1 MKIILSFIFFFYT
14 SITFAQNAETVLKSL
29 QTKFDSITDLTANV
43 SQKVNGK
50 DNLSGKMYFKKEN
63 NLKIQFANQTLVADG
78 KTSWNYNKK
87 TKKLLISNY
96 DEESSGLLS
105 INYLVYQYPSE
116 CNLDLSTQG
125 GEQILILKPKSKRN
139 KFGEVKLYITKDNL
153 IDKAIVSNQATG
165 AMEVSFSN
173 YELNQ
178 KLSDSEFSFTP
189 PEGTTVVDL
198 R

>member
-1 MKIILSFIFFFYT
+1 MKIILSFILFFFT

-78 KTSWNYNKK
+78 KTSWNYNEK
-87 TKKLLISNY
+87 TKKLIISNY
-96 DEESSGLLS
+96 DEESSGMLS
-105 INYLVYQYPSE
+105 INYLVYQYPAE
-116 CNLDLSTQG
+116 CNLELATG
-125 GEQILILKPKSKRN
+125 GSEQILILKPKSKRN
-139 KFGEVKLYITKDNL
+139 KFGEVKLYITKNNL
-153 IDKAIVSNQATG
+153 IDKVMVSNQATG
-165 AMEVSFSN
+165 TMEVSFSN
-173 YELNQ
+173 YKLNQ
-178 KLSDSEFSFTP
+178 KFSDSEFSFTP

>member
-1 MKIILSFIFFFYT
+1 MKIILSFILFFFT

-29 QTKFDSITDLTANV
+29 QTKFDSIADLTADV
-43 SQKVNGK
+43 SQKINGK
-50 DNLSGKMYFKKEN
+50 TNLSGKMFFKKEN
-63 NLKIQFANQTLVADG
+63 NLKIQFANQILVTDG

-87 TKKLLISNY
+87 TKKLIISNY
-96 DEESSGLLS
+96 DEESSGMLS

-153 IDKAIVSNQATG
+153 IDKAIVSNQVTG

>member
-1 MKIILSFIFFFYT
+1 MKIILSFILFFFT

-78 KTSWNYNKK
+78 KTSWNYNEK
-87 TKKLLISNY
+87 TKKLIISNY
-96 DEESSGLLS
+96 DEESSGMLS
-105 INYLVYQYPSE
+105 INYLVYQYPAE
-116 CNLDLSTQG
+116 CNLELATG
-125 GEQILILKPKSKRN
+125 GSEQILILKPKSKRN
-139 KFGEVKLYITKDNL
+139 KFGEVKLYITKNNL
-153 IDKAIVSNQATG
+153 IDKVIVSNQATG
-165 AMEVSFSN
+165 TMEVSFSN
-173 YELNQ
+173 YKLNQ
-178 KLSDSEFSFTP
+178 KFLDSEFSFTP